1 MNDFKLSEVSF
12 HHCQYGSARR
22 KLTKLFH
29 NLPTFSSLEA
39 FCLNNHAHEPWGQS
53 SDGSCR
59 TAEETAYPWPLCK
72 AMALRIVQ
80 QLQTVGIS
88 FSTPIFAMQEASLQT
103 MRATTD
109 IQPRRG
115 LPPMVSEFKAV
126 LRHPMTQ
133 TIPPMARRLSTPQ
146 IETQSTPSTGVSN
159 ASAGDDNQFITIG
172 IHRTPEEFL
181 KEAITI
187 GHPTRLHSLFPDEIA
202 KTVQKCLATSP
213 SAMALEDRRN

>member
-1 MNDFKLSEVSF
+1 MGAKF
-12 HHCQYGSARR
+12 RR
-22 KLTKLFH
+22 QLAYSRRNSLPLAPLQSHGRQNRATIADRWHFLFH
-29 NLPTFSSLEA
+29 TN
-39 FCLNNHAHEPWGQS
+39 
-53 SDGSCR
+53 
-59 TAEETAYPWPLCK
+59 
-72 AMALRIVQ
+72 
-80 QLQTVGIS
+80 
-88 FSTPIFAMQEASLQT
+88 FAMQEASLQT
-103 MRATTD
+103 MQATTD

-126 LRHPMTQ
+126 LRHPITQ
-133 TIPPMARRLSTPQ
+133 AIPPMARRLSTPQ

-202 KTVQKCLATSP
+202 ETVQKCLATSP